1 MKLYNTLTR
10 DFSEIT
16 KSSIAKSDAQKEI
29 GLYACGPTVYDY
41 THLGHLR
48 KYALDDVL
56 VRALRY
62 EGIAVKH
69 VQNITDVGHLSDD
82 GDSGEDKLE
91 KGAKKYGQ
99 SVWDVAHQ
107 FENYFWHSMDLM
119 NVEKPD
125 ISCRATDHIEEQLEM
140 VKTLEKKGFT
150 YVIDGD
156 GVYFDASK
164 LDDYGK
170 LARLKLDQLKEG
182 ARVEMVDGKRNPS
195 DFALWKFERE
205 GENRAMVWS
214 SPWHE
219 RSFPGWHI
227 ECSAMSMHYL
237 GDQFEI
243 HTGGID
249 HIPVHHTNEIAQ
261 AEATTGKKPFVEV
274 WVHHNFL
281 QVEGEKMSK
290 SLGNI
295 FTIDDVVKRGFAPM
309 ALRLLYLS
317 GHYRSEMN
325 FTWDNLAGSQKAWD
339 KLVKMVGE
347 WKEGLGQ
354 ASGAHDLPKFGE
366 RATQYAKDFASHIA
380 DDLNTSQALATL
392 WEVTKSTEIS
402 NQEKLL
408 LVYEFD
414 QVLGLGIEM
423 LNFDQPKVKLTKK
436 IPAEVEKLLLDRQ
449 KARESHNWA
458 ESDRLRDLIF
468 KLGFSV
474 VDGQNGQ
481 TLE

>member
-1 MKLYNTLTR
+1 MKLFNTLTR
-10 DFSEIT
+10 DFSEI
-16 KSSIAKSDAQKEI
+16 KSPEDDGEI
-29 GLYACGPTVYDY
+29 GLYACGPTVYDF

-62 EGIAVKH
+62 EGIKVKH

-91 KGAKKYGQ
+91 KGAKKYNQ

-119 NVEKPD
+119 NIAKPD
-125 ISCRATDHIEEQLEM
+125 VSCRATDHIEQQLEM

-150 YVIDGD
+150 YVIEND
-156 GVYFDASK
+156 GVYFDTSK

-170 LARLKLDQLKEG
+170 LARLKIDQLKEG
-182 ARVEMVDGKRNPS
+182 ARVDSVEGKKNPT
-195 DFALWKFERE
+195 DFALWKFERA
-205 GENRAMVWS
+205 GENRAMVWP

-237 GDQFEI
+237 GEQFEI

-290 SLGNI
+290 SLGNF
-295 FTIDDVVKRGFAPM
+295 FTIDDVVKKGFSPM

-325 FTWDNLAGSQKAWD
+325 FTWDNLTGSQKAFD
-339 KLVKMVGE
+339 KLTKMVGE
-347 WKEGLGQ
+347 WKLEIDKEGGVQ
-354 ASGAHDLPKFGE
+354 DLPKLGE
-366 RATQYAKDFASHIA
+366 HAARYAQSFATQIA

-392 WEVTKSTEIS
+392 WEVTKSEQLS
-402 NQEKLL
+402 NIEKLL

-414 QVLGLGIEM
+414 QVLGLGLESM
-423 LNFDQPKVKLTKK
+423 GFASTPQKEVPEEVK
-436 IPAEVEKLLLDRQ
+436 KLLAERQ
-449 KARESHNWA
+449 NARNNHNWA
-458 ESDRLRDLIF
+458 ESDRLRDKISEF
-468 KLGFSV
+468 GFSV